1 MEKKKTKMGDGRK
14 ATYTTKRTQRTLA
27 TRPRLAV
34 GMAVSSLSTYGG
46 DGSAAAAAPATEDF
60 SATKDAGV

>member
-1 MEKKKTKMGDGRK
+1 MEKKKTNMGDGRK

-46 DGSAAAAAPATEDF
+46 DGSAAAAAATEDF
-60 SATKDAGV
+60 SATKGAGV